1 MVVFTFCS
9 SHKQWCIRSNVIANS
24 DKTADPKNKNLNF
37 HSCPF
42 TGQTVSVIGGNTL
55 VMCVYIHDEMC
66 SLTCIVKNGDGE
78 GSCGCC
84 KSVGRSK

>member
-1 MVVFTFCS
+1 M
-9 SHKQWCIRSNVIANS
+9 
-24 DKTADPKNKNLNF
+24 
-37 HSCPF
+37 
-42 TGQTVSVIGGNTL
+42 L

-84 KSVGRSK
+84 KSPLLHLILLYMCFRSQAFNG

>member
-1 MVVFTFCS
+1 M
-9 SHKQWCIRSNVIANS
+9 
-24 DKTADPKNKNLNF
+24 
-37 HSCPF
+37 
-42 TGQTVSVIGGNTL
+42 L

-84 KSVGRSK
+84 KSLGRSK